1 MINDFCIKAINLLLD
16 ANPNTK
22 AMLTKH
28 STKII
33 QLDLPFISI
42 KFMITS
48 DGSLIPEETTPDCT
62 IKIPLAS
69 ASHLIHN
76 DELKTYKTLGID
88 GNKTL
93 AKDLLTILST
103 IETTKLLYLHQN
115 PFLSIF
121 AHKLEQII
129 DSLVSYAKLV
139 SENATV
145 SSSQYIQY
153 EANSIANKYEIEKFC
168 NDVDKIS
175 SQTEL
180 LAKRTERLN
189 ASN

>member
-1 MINDFCIKAINLLLD
+1 MINEFAIKAINLLLD
-16 ANPNTK
+16 ANPTTK
-22 AMLTKH
+22 NMLIKY

-33 QLDLPFISI
+33 QMDLPFLSIAFIISP
-42 KFMITS
+42 
-48 DGSLIPEETTPDCT
+48 DGSLAPENTTPDCT

-76 DELKTYKTLGID
+76 DELKTYKTLEIN

-93 AKDLLTILST
+93 AKDLLSILTT

-129 DSLVSYAKLV
+129 DNLVSYAKLV
-139 SENATV
+139 ANN
-145 SSSQYIQY
+145 SSISTSQYLQY
-153 EANSIANKYEIEKFC
+153 EESVIANQYELDKFYK
-168 NDVDKIS
+168 DVDHLS

-180 LAKRTERLN
+180 LAKKVEKLN
-189 ASN
+189 ATI